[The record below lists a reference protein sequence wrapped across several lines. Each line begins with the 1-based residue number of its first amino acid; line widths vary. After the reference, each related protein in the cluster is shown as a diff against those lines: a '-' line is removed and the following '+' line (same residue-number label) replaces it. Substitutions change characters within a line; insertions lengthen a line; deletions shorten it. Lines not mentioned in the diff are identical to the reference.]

1 MYAQKKTLLLL
12 ICVVVAMVVYAMDPI
27 DWSFARQPLKKI
39 KIAMLQEMM
48 DTTSLEV
55 ETVDTIPL
63 KVRDDSPQRILFI
76 GDSMLEGLARRFYDY
91 AVRNG
96 HDLHTVLWYSSNS
109 ERWAKTRTL
118 DYYMQKVQPT
128 YVVICLCSN
137 ELFVRDMDNRD
148 QNIKTIL
155 RKLGDV
161 PYVWISPPNW
171 KDDTGINEVI
181 IRNVGMDR
189 YFDSRH
195 LELERG
201 KDHMHPTFSAAAQWF
216 DLVAAWLSS
225 DDTAHPIVM
234 EVPTEKAKST
244 NWVMMMPD
252 DPGK

>member
-1 MYAQKKTLLLL
+1 
-12 ICVVVAMVVYAMDPI
+12 MVMYAMDPI

-39 KIAMLQEMM
+39 KIAMLTEIM
-48 DTTSLEV
+48 DTTSLVSMPE
-55 ETVDTIPL
+55 DTIPEN
-63 KVRDDSPQRILFI
+63 VVDTMPQRILFI

-91 AVRNG
+91 AAKNG
-96 HDLHTVLWYSSNS
+96 HDLHTVLWYSSSS
-109 ERWAKTRTL
+109 ERWAKTHTL
-118 DYYMQKVQPT
+118 DYYMEHVKPT

-148 QNIKTIL
+148 QYVKTIL
-155 RKLGDV
+155 SKIGNV

-181 IRNVGMDR
+181 IKNVGMDR

-201 KDHMHPTFSAAAQWF
+201 KDHMHPTFSAAAIWF
-216 DLVAAWLSS
+216 DKVAEWLSS
-225 DDTAHPIVM
+225 SATIHPIIM
-234 EVPTEKAKST
+234 EVPTEKARST
-244 NWVMMMPD
+244 NWVMMMPN